1 MKNVVLDMDGLFVDL
16 YGVPNWLADLQAE
29 NVRPYI
35 EARPLVNMSLF
46 ARTLN
51 KLLKNGWNVS
61 IVSWTS
67 KNGST
72 SYNKAV
78 EIAKRAWLKKHLASV
93 HFSEIN
99 IIPYGT
105 PKRNYGKGI
114 LFDDELKNRE
124 DWPGIAYDEK
134 NLILNLTA
142 LL

>member
-93 HFSEIN
+93 QFSEIN

-105 PKRNYGKGI
+105 PKKNYGKGI